1 MKDRGARLAPSP
13 PQLNSAPFM
22 PFVVFCTCDN
32 CVNFKRT
39 RMPLSGK
46 AIILSLSHTHTHTHT
61 LFLSHYLAL
70 NVCLSLCFHHR
81 FKIFILFQNAP
92 VNEAV
97 LEREK
102 ILNTNTTMKTQIDNA
117 TREKKR

>member
-1 MKDRGARLAPSP
+1 
-13 PQLNSAPFM
+13 
-22 PFVVFCTCDN
+22 
-32 CVNFKRT
+32 
-39 RMPLSGK
+39 
-46 AIILSLSHTHTHTHT
+46 
-61 LFLSHYLAL
+61 
-70 NVCLSLCFHHR
+70 
-81 FKIFILFQNAP
+81 LFQNAP